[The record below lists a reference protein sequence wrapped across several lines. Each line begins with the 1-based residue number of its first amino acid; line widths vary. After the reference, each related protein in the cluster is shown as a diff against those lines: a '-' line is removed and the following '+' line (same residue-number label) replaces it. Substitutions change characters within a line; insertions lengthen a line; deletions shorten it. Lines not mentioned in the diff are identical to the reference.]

1 MPAPQCYLRGDTGH
15 RCCHPQCSLRLH
27 LCPVTAL
34 SPGAL
39 DLHTPNGEYKKM
51 NPCLGENEKPVFF
64 PRFVGASLE
73 VRKYANVVSI
83 PKVRIPKPQNS
94 CGSMSP
100 ASLFHGS
107 YSLLPVHQALD
118 HPRNVYIFQDILL
131 VLPPLHPLHQGNG
144 TLCTPLKSCYQQ
156 DIRRGST

>member
-27 LCPVTAL
+27 LCPVTEL

-39 DLHTPNGEYKKM
+39 DLHTLNGDYKKM
-51 NPCLGENEKPVFF
+51 NPYPGEDEKPVFF

-107 YSLLPVHQALD
+107 QSLLVVYQPAGRDRSQEIIFPGYFVGFWSPPSSPLLRYIKVMAL
-118 HPRNVYIFQDILL
+118 YA
-131 VLPPLHPLHQGNG
+131 LP
-144 TLCTPLKSCYQQ
+144 
-156 DIRRGST
+156 